1 MDTLYISARPALRK
15 FYRVAGRSLLLD
27 AHDEGAARTVARFF
41 DAWYFAPA
49 GEDAA
54 DLRDAPDATI
64 RLRGDAP
71 APAPPRDLAGFEL
84 PGGGHCR
91 TDGAAFFITFGD
103 SLITLRGDCSAE
115 VSVWLGAGLRE
126 GSLAFASVISYAA
139 SAALRRCGVF
149 ELHSGGVRD
158 PSGGGGALIVGASGS
173 GKSTLTLQLAAAG
186 WNYLSDD
193 VMLLGERGGRVEASG
208 LRRDF
213 AVTERTLA
221 ASGLASFQT
230 SARAAFDPDKL
241 RLPPTDFF
249 PAGHVETCE
258 PAALFFP
265 SVTGE
270 AETRV
275 EELPQA
281 AAMARLIRMCPWA
294 SYDTCAAERHL
305 GVLAR
310 LARQCDAFAVRAGT
324 DLLEDPSLAARVL
337 APRLRRP

>member
-1 MDTLYISARPALRK
+1 MDTICIPARPALRK

-27 AHDEGAARTVARFF
+27 AHDEAAALRVARFF

-49 GEDAA
+49 EEDAPEE
-54 DLRDAPDATI
+54 PDAVI
-64 RLRGDAP
+64 RLCDEDDA
-71 APAPPRDLAGFEL
+71 APAPPRDFAGFDL
-84 PGGGHCR
+84 PFGGYCR

-103 SLITLRGDCSAE
+103 SHITLRGDCSAE
-115 VSVWLGAGLRE
+115 VSVRLGADLRE
-126 GSLAFASVISYAA
+126 GTLAFASVVSHAA

-158 PSGGGGALIVGASGS
+158 PASGNGALIVGASGS
-173 GKSTLTLQLAAAG
+173 GKSTLTLQLALAG

-193 VMLLGERGGRVEASG
+193 VMLLGERRGRVEASG

-213 AVTERTLA
+213 AVTERTLS
-221 ASGLASFQT
+221 ASGLDPVQT
-230 SARAAFDPDKL
+230 NARTAFDPDKL
-241 RLPPTDFF
+241 RLPPSDFF

-265 SVTGE
+265 AVTGR

-275 EELPQA
+275 EELSQA

-294 SYDTCAAERHL
+294 SYDKCAAEQHL
-305 GVLAR
+305 GALAR
-310 LARQCDAFAVRAGT
+310 LARQCESYAIHAGT
-324 DLLEDPSLAARVL
+324 DLLGDPSLAARLV
-337 APRLRRP
+337 APRLQRS